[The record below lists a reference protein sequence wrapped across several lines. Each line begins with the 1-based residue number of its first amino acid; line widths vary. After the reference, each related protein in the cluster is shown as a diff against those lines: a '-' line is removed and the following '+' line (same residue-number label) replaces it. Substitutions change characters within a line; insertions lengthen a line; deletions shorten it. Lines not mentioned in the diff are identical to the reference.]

1 MPLTSKIYKLR
12 GATWGGPGSKNL
24 KSLKSTQFNT
34 APKKVKSNLR
44 AVPPISQ
51 IPSLSA
57 SSKKVTTSAIANNP
71 LYEYSLP
78 NAVVNEGTPR
88 ERQIAPFNFPMFK
101 KKMVEKR
108 LQNKQQSNKLNNS
121 NHLQINKLLKN
132 NWGFKTNN
140 LPRITKKKIKP
151 QINALLIE
159 SNEIKKSN
167 NTNKIAKLAQI
178 YGNIETIIKTK
189 QPLLYKKPPSP
200 NEALAKA
207 RADVAK
213 LNAPQ
218 PLSVTTKSLELD
230 TYETP
235 PARTLSANEEEE
247 KKEYLSEPA
256 PHSAPSILTDPPIK
270 NHVTPQTANN
280 VLNANFDTLSKTNQI
295 ARIRNVITE
304 TFITNN
310 KGESIKIFAQ
320 NVIDAENNEQTLQTI
335 ISTLVDIN
343 TNMKKLNPTNV
354 QTYHDI
360 SLLSELLEK
369 YKKILLESLEDNV
382 ATDAE
387 ALAAKA
393 AAGAPPPLNPESDK
407 EEEPLSPAPEFNES
421 LEDNVATEADAETL
435 AAAAEAKAKAEALA
449 AAEAKAKAEDL
460 AAAEAK
466 AKAEALA
473 AAEADA
479 LALAEAK
486 AKADALALAEAGAPP
501 KPPPPLVLDERITK
515 TFADLT
521 ATLDALSTTPLDMP
535 LFINQV
541 KQIASYA
548 ILKNTELKPLE
559 I

>member
-1 MPLTSKIYKLR
+1 M
-12 GATWGGPGSKNL
+12 
-24 KSLKSTQFNT
+24 
-34 APKKVKSNLR
+34 
-44 AVPPISQ
+44 
-51 IPSLSA
+51 
-57 SSKKVTTSAIANNP
+57 
-71 LYEYSLP
+71 
-78 NAVVNEGTPR
+78 
-88 ERQIAPFNFPMFK
+88 
-101 KKMVEKR
+101 
-108 LQNKQQSNKLNNS
+108 
-121 NHLQINKLLKN
+121 
-132 NWGFKTNN
+132 
-140 LPRITKKKIKP
+140 
-151 QINALLIE
+151 
-159 SNEIKKSN
+159 
-167 NTNKIAKLAQI
+167 
-178 YGNIETIIKTK
+178 
-189 QPLLYKKPPSP
+189 LLYKKPPSP

-207 RADVAK
+207 KADVAK

-230 TYETP
+230 TYETS
-235 PARTLSANEEEE
+235 PARSSSSENEEEE

-449 AAEAKAKAEDL
+449 AAEAKAKAEALAAAEAKAKAEALAAAEAKAKAEDL
-460 AAAEAK
+460 AAAEAKAKAEALAAEAK

-521 ATLDALSTTPLDMP
+521 ATLDALSTTTPLDMP

-548 ILKNTELKPLE
+548 IKIQN
-559 I
+559 

>member
-1 MPLTSKIYKLR
+1 M
-12 GATWGGPGSKNL
+12 
-24 KSLKSTQFNT
+24 
-34 APKKVKSNLR
+34 
-44 AVPPISQ
+44 
-51 IPSLSA
+51 
-57 SSKKVTTSAIANNP
+57 
-71 LYEYSLP
+71 
-78 NAVVNEGTPR
+78 
-88 ERQIAPFNFPMFK
+88 
-101 KKMVEKR
+101 
-108 LQNKQQSNKLNNS
+108 
-121 NHLQINKLLKN
+121 
-132 NWGFKTNN
+132 
-140 LPRITKKKIKP
+140 
-151 QINALLIE
+151 
-159 SNEIKKSN
+159 
-167 NTNKIAKLAQI
+167 
-178 YGNIETIIKTK
+178 
-189 QPLLYKKPPSP
+189 
-200 NEALAKA
+200 
-207 RADVAK
+207 
-213 LNAPQ
+213 
-218 PLSVTTKSLELD
+218 
-230 TYETP
+230 
-235 PARTLSANEEEE
+235 
-247 KKEYLSEPA
+247 
-256 PHSAPSILTDPPIK
+256 
-270 NHVTPQTANN
+270 
-280 VLNANFDTLSKTNQI
+280 LNANFDTLSKTNQI

-382 ATDAE
+382 AT
-387 ALAAKA
+387 
-393 AAGAPPPLNPESDK
+393 
-407 EEEPLSPAPEFNES
+407 
-421 LEDNVATEADAETL
+421 EADAETL

-449 AAEAKAKAEDL
+449 AAEAKAKAEALAAAEAKAKAEALAAAEAKAKAEDL
-460 AAAEAK
+460 AAAEAKAKAEALAAEAK

-521 ATLDALSTTPLDMP
+521 ATLDALSTTTPLDMP

-548 ILKNTELKPLE
+548 IKIQN
-559 I
+559 